1 MPVISSRCEAAP
13 TPRPPPGVAGQASVT
28 IVQLRAGRWR
38 WAVQWLGRVS
48 GWSLVLLAREE
59 DRADSAATIAVE
71 GPRDSTTLD
80 REPDRFAR
88 LTCKEPHGVLTRVE

>member
-1 MPVISSRCEAAP
+1 MPVMASRCEAAP
-13 TPRPPPGVAGQASVT
+13 TPRALLGWLVRRASPC
-28 IVQLRAGRWR
+28 QLRAGRWR

-88 LTCKEPHGVLTRVE
+88 LTCKEPHVVLTRVE